1 MDDPARRVER
11 GVLGGGPR
19 GGVAGSVSRGL
30 VCQQAL
36 LPEEGQGQVPVVVPA
51 QLCGQVICAPS
62 EQLEPAAAQQDLVL
76 EGRPRAASWLLR
88 RPWPGAGEGGAALR
102 ADRRLAV
109 VFQSNLRSMEARG
122 PKLGCLLGKAI
133 ILEATFKNQVLQ
145 NLRRNDPSFF
155 SGNCKPVL
163 LSLTDV

>member
-1 MDDPARRVER
+1 MGDPAGES
-11 GVLGGGPR
+11 LDLYPEDLC
-19 GGVAGSVSRGL
+19 VSRLCSPRRGRVRSL
-30 VCQQAL
+30 WSSPSSSVGRSSALPPNSSNQQPRSRILYWRGDREQRPGYSAAPG
-36 LPEEGQGQVPVVVPA
+36 PELG
-51 QLCGQVICAPS
+51 
-62 EQLEPAAAQQDLVL
+62 
-76 EGRPRAASWLLR
+76 
-88 RPWPGAGEGGAALR
+88 GGAALR